1 MSEKQNRRATEAS
14 KLLEILMGQQSG
26 DVLVFSDNGS
36 VEPNAQG
43 YYLDRDGDVWEKES
57 QGWRLIL
64 QRGVAVDPVSLWDW
78 NEGCVRDY
86 APFMP
91 VVMN

>member
-1 MSEKQNRRATEAS
+1 MSQSWYRRREAV
-14 KLLEILMGQQSG
+14 EILMEQQSG
-26 DVLVFSDNGS
+26 DVLVFDDSGGS
-36 VEPNAQG
+36 AEPSAAG
-43 YYLDRDGDVWEKES
+43 YYLDRDGDVWEKEA

-78 NEGCVRDY
+78 VEGHVRDY

-91 VVMN
+91 VAMN

>member
-1 MSEKQNRRATEAS
+1 MSQGWNRRRPETPA
-14 KLLEILMGQQSG
+14 LLEILAGQRSG
-26 DVLVFSDNGS
+26 DVLVFSES
-36 VEPNAQG
+36 SSSEPRATG
-43 YYLDRDGDVWEKES
+43 YYLDRDGDIWEKEE

-78 NEGCVRDY
+78 VEGHVRDY

-91 VVMN
+91 VAMN

>member
-1 MSEKQNRRATEAS
+1 MSQSWNQRRRTTPA
-14 KLLEILMGQQSG
+14 LLEILVEQQAG
-26 DVLVFSDNGS
+26 DVLVFSETAS
-36 VEPNAQG
+36 AEPHAAG
-43 YYLDRDGDVWEKES
+43 YYLDRDGDIWEKEE

-78 NEGCVRDY
+78 VEGHVRDY

-91 VVMN
+91 VAMN

>member
-1 MSEKQNRRATEAS
+1 MSQSWNRRRSVA
-14 KLLEILMGQQSG
+14 EILVEQQSG
-26 DVLVFSDNGS
+26 DVLVFNDSGS
-36 VEPNAQG
+36 AEPSAAG
-43 YYLDRDGDVWEKES
+43 YYLDRDGDVWEKEA

-64 QRGVAVDPVSLWDW
+64 QRGVAVDPVSVWDW
-78 NEGCVRDY
+78 VEGHVRDY